1 MGKVLLLAKPARGL
15 PRTGEKEENC
25 SSRGV
30 DVVLRSKIRDIRV
43 LLFVKCSS
51 PSKEINKP
59 FLVLTCSSAD
69 KYWRIDELLL
79 YRLGLSFKIL
89 FHCSTFVI
97 PTLVKKDERQI
108 KTDSNSSSTNITE
121 SLSCKL

>member
-1 MGKVLLLAKPARGL
+1 MGKVLLLARPARGL

-51 PSKEINKP
+51 SVER
-59 FLVLTCSSAD
+59 D
-69 KYWRIDELLL
+69 KQ
-79 YRLGLSFKIL
+79 
-89 FHCSTFVI
+89 TFPRTYMFI
-97 PTLVKKDERQI
+97 G
-108 KTDSNSSSTNITE
+108 
-121 SLSCKL
+121 

>member
-1 MGKVLLLAKPARGL
+1 MGKVLLLARPARGL

-59 FLVLTCSSAD
+59 FLVL
-69 KYWRIDELLL
+69 LHVH
-79 YRLGLSFKIL
+79 RL
-89 FHCSTFVI
+89 
-97 PTLVKKDERQI
+97 
-108 KTDSNSSSTNITE
+108 TNIGE
-121 SLSCKL
+121 STSCYYID